1 MLRGA
6 VSHLQKATKRF
17 STISATPTTAMAE
30 SGRQILAQN
39 VTPKHYVLQLN
50 TDLETQVFK
59 GTVDVD
65 LVVNEDSDK
74 ITVNAVELDIH
85 SASIDKMK
93 AKSIA
98 YDEEMQTAKFTW
110 DTVWKAGQKKTL
122 SLVFDGKLN
131 KNMAGFYHSTYQT
144 KDGKTE
150 NMAVTQFE
158 ATDCRRAFPC
168 WDEPAL
174 KATFDVSLTTS
185 KEFVHL
191 GNMNVKDERIQGS
204 SKTTTFAT
212 TPIMSTYL
220 VAWAIGDFEYVE
232 SNAFRLPVRTY
243 TIPGYKEQGVYAAD
257 LGAKTLAFFEKVFGI
272 EYPLPKMDFLA
283 VPDFSAGAMEN
294 WGLVTYRNLAL
305 LLDEETTSASG
316 RERVAMVVQHELAH
330 QWFGN
335 LVTMDFWE
343 GLWLNEGF
351 ATYMAMFAGNAFYPE
366 WKLLEAFV
374 ATDLQSG
381 LRLDSLRNSHPIEVP
396 VKRADEINQIFDE
409 ISYSKG
415 CCVLT
420 MLAKYLGEDVFLKGV
435 SNYLKKHAY
444 SNTKTDDLWKALS
457 GASGKDVVR
466 LMQTW
471 TKKIGYPVVTAT
483 EKADALS
490 VRQNRFL
497 SAGDATKEEDQT
509 LYLVPLGLK
518 TKGKNGAVVLEDDL
532 EGRESTIQLGQDKME
547 SFKLNADQYGF
558 YRTCYTPERLE
569 KIGKQAAESADFFS
583 VQDRTGLVAD
593 AGALAAAGYGK
604 TSGFL
609 ALIQEWKLE
618 DAYL

>member
-1 MLRGA
+1 MLP
-6 VSHLQKATKRF
+6 Q
-17 STISATPTTAMAE
+17 
-30 SGRQILAQN
+30 
-39 VTPKHYVLQLN
+39 
-50 TDLETQVFK
+50 
-59 GTVDVD
+59 
-65 LVVNEDSDK
+65 
-74 ITVNAVELDIH
+74 
-85 SASIDKMK
+85 SI
-93 AKSIA
+93 
-98 YDEEMQTAKFTW
+98 
-110 DTVWKAGQKKTL
+110 
-122 SLVFDGKLN
+122 
-131 KNMAGFYHSTYQT
+131 
-144 KDGKTE
+144 
-150 NMAVTQFE
+150 
-158 ATDCRRAFPC
+158 
-168 WDEPAL
+168 
-174 KATFDVSLTTS
+174 
-185 KEFVHL
+185 
-191 GNMNVKDERIQGS
+191 
-204 SKTTTFAT
+204 
-212 TPIMSTYL
+212 
-220 VAWAIGDFEYVE
+220 
-232 SNAFRLPVRTY
+232 
-243 TIPGYKEQGVYAAD
+243 
-257 LGAKTLAFFEKVFGI
+257 
-272 EYPLPKMDFLA
+272 
-283 VPDFSAGAMEN
+283 MEN
-294 WGLVTYRNLAL
+294 WGLVTYRNVAL
-305 LLDEETTSASG
+305 LLDEETVSASG
-316 RERVAMVVQHELAH
+316 KEDIAVTVQHELAH

-351 ATYMAMFAGNAFYPE
+351 ATYMSMFAGNAFYPE

-471 TKKIGYPVVTAT
+471 TKKIGYPVVTVT